1 MLSKEVKQLLELSG
15 GKIIVSDGILEQSY
29 LIMKLEDYLKEKIG
43 EKTSEKK
50 PVLEEVNAQVENL
63 YQKNLEKKL
72 TIWEENELKE
82 LKLKESEPS
91 YEKIS

>member
-15 GKIIVSDGILEQSY
+15 GKIIVSDGVLEQSY
-29 LIMKLEDYLKEKIG
+29 LIMKLEDYLKEKLG
-43 EKTSEKK
+43 EKTVERK

-91 YEKIS
+91 YEKI